1 MLLTGQRCG
10 EVVGMRRGEIS
21 GDVWTLLPERTKNK
35 QRHEVPLST
44 QALAIIDAVPGVDED
59 YLFTSSPTRRLG
71 NMAPVKVALDAA
83 MKPKEPWVLHDLRR
97 TCASGMAALGI
108 KLPVIEKVL
117 NHVSGS
123 FRGIVGVYQRHEYAA
138 EKRDALQR
146 WANHVE
152 GLVTGKAADDKVV
165 QMTARR

>member
-10 EVVGMRRGEIS
+10 EVVGMRRSEIS

-44 QALAIIDAVPGVDED
+44 QALAIIDATPGVDED

-71 NMAPVKVALDAA
+71 NMAPVKVALDTN
-83 MKPKEPWVLHDLRR
+83 MKPAQPWVLHDLRR
-97 TCASGMAALGI
+97 TVASGMAALGI

-117 NHVSGS
+117 NHKSGS

-138 EKRDALQR
+138 EKRHAL
-146 WANHVE
+146 
-152 GLVTGKAADDKVV
+152 
-165 QMTARR
+165 